1 MDTGAKFAD
10 TVRERSHG
18 FSQLLGG
25 VFQKRIASL
34 YTHTDTDT
42 DKDTDTDT
50 DTDAD
55 TDTDTDTDTDS
66 HTHMFTRQGM
76 HKCQKRPYHMAKEAY
91 HMAKE
96 AYHMAKKRPIIC
108 QKII

>member
-50 DTDAD
+50 DTVAVRRERARRWQWRRVPGRRKGTCGAD
-55 TDTDTDTDTDS
+55 S
-66 HTHMFTRQGM
+66 ACGGGAVVALGP
-76 HKCQKRPYHMAKEAY
+76 HKLVQQIELHGGAA
-91 HMAKE
+91 
-96 AYHMAKKRPIIC
+96 
-108 QKII
+108 